1 MSRGQPRPRSQSARR
16 ILRRCQ
22 NKGNIEDAIII
33 DDDTENADVVLI
45 DNPNTSR
52 KGSKHAKTTR
62 LNCSPR
68 GVIYIDDEGED
79 PRNSSTDTT
88 TSNQFAET
96 FYSLSL
102 SDDSE
107 SDEYP
112 MFGNGNVCC
121 DNTGPS
127 RNRYGLD
134 LDSEDSMTQSNS
146 LKYNTDECDEF
157 DCSNSDCEIME
168 DHLGVIRE
176 QWEKAA
182 SRKKESGQFA
192 STDQANAPD
201 STIYSEDP
209 FHAPTLYNADV
220 ACCFKRTSF
229 NYIDEIL
236 AKFGPSSKN
245 AKQSPSDNVLPTYE
259 NEDFYFKDKAN
270 MFVPQSC
277 SSSHIPCEESGTR
290 RELDESNLGEY
301 PKTTHSMD
309 DGLSF
314 INKDAQEPVKA
325 FLFTCKSHGK
335 TRLFDNEEPSTRTS
349 YDSSTWAG
357 KHVSKD
363 NDLCTDRVEH
373 KLDEVSHNAQAKH
386 VMADKHVPSTDQAN
400 APDST
405 IYSEDPFHAPTLHNA
420 DVACCFKRTPF
431 NYIDEILA
439 KFGPSSNN
447 AKQSS
452 SANVLPTDENEDL
465 YFKDKANI
473 FVPQSCSSSHIP
485 CEESGTR
492 REDDESNLG
501 EYPQTAHSMDDGL
514 SFINKDAQEPV
525 KASLFNY
532 KSHGTTRFFDNEE
545 PSYESSTWDGKH
557 VSKDNDLCPDRAEH
571 KLDEVSHSDQAN
583 HVMADKRVASNFEE
597 SKMRD
602 YEGFSPSCSRQ
613 HEEPRIKT
621 QNFTI
626 CGDVNAKMGKK
637 VNAVSAITD
646 MGLTS
651 HKPDDMPHG
660 YESLIGERERHK
672 ETDEYKRAA
681 EEEWASRQRQLQIQA
696 EEAQRLRKRRK
707 AETMRLLDMEKRQK
721 QRLEEIRD
729 LQKKDEETIQLKE
742 RIRTEVIKDLK
753 RVEMTCRDMASVLR
767 ALGIHVKGGFSP
779 TVNEIN
785 AAYKQALLR
794 FHPDRASR
802 TDIRQ
807 QVEAEEKFKLISRLK
822 EKLLL

>member
-52 KGSKHAKTTR
+52 KGSKHVKTTR
-62 LNCSPR
+62 LNRSPR

-107 SDEYP
+107 SGEYP

-121 DNTGPS
+121 NNTGPS

-168 DHLGVIRE
+168 DHLGIIRE

-209 FHAPTLYNADV
+209 FHASTLY
-220 ACCFKRTSF
+220 
-229 NYIDEIL
+229 
-236 AKFGPSSKN
+236 
-245 AKQSPSDNVLPTYE
+245 
-259 NEDFYFKDKAN
+259 
-270 MFVPQSC
+270 
-277 SSSHIPCEESGTR
+277 
-290 RELDESNLGEY
+290 
-301 PKTTHSMD
+301 
-309 DGLSF
+309 
-314 INKDAQEPVKA
+314 
-325 FLFTCKSHGK
+325 
-335 TRLFDNEEPSTRTS
+335 
-349 YDSSTWAG
+349 
-357 KHVSKD
+357 
-363 NDLCTDRVEH
+363 
-373 KLDEVSHNAQAKH
+373 
-386 VMADKHVPSTDQAN
+386 
-400 APDST
+400 
-405 IYSEDPFHAPTLHNA
+405 NA

-447 AKQSS
+447 AKQSPS
-452 SANVLPTDENEDL
+452 DNVDENEDF
-465 YFKDKANI
+465 YFKEKANI
-473 FVPQSCSSSHIP
+473 FVPKSCSSSHIP

-501 EYPQTAHSMDDGL
+501 EYPQTTDSMDDGL
-514 SFINKDAQEPV
+514 SFIKKDAQEPV
-525 KASLFNY
+525 KASLFPY
-532 KSHGTTRFFDNEE
+532 KSHGKTRFFDNEE
-545 PSYESSTWDGKH
+545 PSTRASYDSSTWDGKH

-571 KLDEVSHSDQAN
+571 KLDEVSHSAQAN

-597 SKMRD
+597 SKRRD
-602 YEGFSPSCSRQ
+602 YEEFSPFCSRP

-621 QNFTI
+621 QSPTI
-626 CGDVNAKMGKK
+626 CGDVNAKMEKK

-651 HKPDDMPHG
+651 HKSDDMPHG

-729 LQKKDEETIQLKE
+729 LQKK
-742 RIRTEVIKDLK
+742 
-753 RVEMTCRDMASVLR
+753 
-767 ALGIHVKGGFSP
+767 
-779 TVNEIN
+779 IN